1 MRKKGTTTEWTTKL
15 IGQVVELRGK
25 GYKAAEIAEIMGL
38 TYGSVRGKLQELQA
52 EGKLSEYKRVTPR
65 RYTPADVRD
74 RKIRTLTD
82 HVLDWVWVHPGYEFS
97 IDYRYYMDGSISQVF
112 TMYSFHHDRGVRYIA
127 VGDNPDWSIL
137 RECTANNLRTLLAAL
152 RRIDLEA
159 GNNG

>member
-82 HVLDWVWVHPGYEFS
+82 HVLDWVWAHPGARFKVINRRTIGGEQWFMFHCE
-97 IDYRYYMDGSISQVF
+97 DKDGIFRCV
-112 TMYSFHHDRGVRYIA
+112 G
-127 VGDNPDWSIL
+127 VGDNPVWS
-137 RECTANNLRTLLAAL
+137 EFAPCTEDNLRTLLTAL

>member
-1 MRKKGTTTEWTTKL
+1 M
-15 IGQVVELRGK
+15 
-25 GYKAAEIAEIMGL
+25 
-38 TYGSVRGKLQELQA
+38 RGKLQELQA

-82 HVLDWVWVHPGYEFS
+82 HVLDWVWEHPGTRFKMINDRARGGEKYFVFYCEGEDGVFRYVG
-97 IDYRYYMDGSISQVF
+97 ID
-112 TMYSFHHDRGVRYIA
+112 
-127 VGDNPDWSIL
+127 GDPMWS
-137 RECTANNLRTLLAAL
+137 ESAPCTEDNLRTLLTAL

>member
-15 IGQVVELRGK
+15 IGQVVELRSK

-52 EGKLSEYKRVTPR
+52 EGKLSEYKRVTSR

-82 HVLDWVWVHPGYEFS
+82 HVLDWVWEHPGARFKM
-97 IDYRYYMDGSISQVF
+97 INLR
-112 TMYSFHHDRGVRYIA
+112 
-127 VGDNPDWSIL
+127 VGDNIFFSFHYEGEDGIYRCIGVGNNPHWSAFVL
-137 RECTANNLRTLLAAL
+137 CTADNLRTLLAAL
-152 RRIDLEA
+152 RRIDVEA

>member
-25 GYKAAEIAEIMGL
+25 GYKEAEIAEIMGL

-82 HVLDWVWVHPGYEFS
+82 HVLDWVWEHPGTRFKMVNDRARGGEKYFVFYCEGKDGVFRYVG
-97 IDYRYYMDGSISQVF
+97 ID
-112 TMYSFHHDRGVRYIA
+112 
-127 VGDNPDWSIL
+127 GDPMWS
-137 RECTANNLRTLLAAL
+137 ESAPCTEDNLRTLLTAL